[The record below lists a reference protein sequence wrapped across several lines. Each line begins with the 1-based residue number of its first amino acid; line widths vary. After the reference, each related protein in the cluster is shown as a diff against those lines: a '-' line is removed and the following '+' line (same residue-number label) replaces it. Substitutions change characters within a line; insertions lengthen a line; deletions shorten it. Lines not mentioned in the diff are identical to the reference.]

1 MDYSTINSI
10 CDQYAQQAVQWRRD
24 FHKHPE
30 PAWTEFRTTAKI
42 AEILEAQGIRVLMG
56 KQVVNPEYV
65 MGYPSAEVIEKA
77 MARAVAQGAKEE
89 YVKRTEGYTGACA
102 LIETGRPGPVTG
114 MRFDIDSNDVCEN
127 KTTEHRPTQE
137 GFASVNDNAM
147 HACGHDGHAAT
158 GLVTALV
165 LNQIKENLCGT
176 IKVIFQPSEEGVR
189 GALSVCKSGILDDV
203 QFMLGGHI
211 GDSEDGSLQVSTNTG
226 GYLATDKF
234 DVFFKGEASHAGG
247 SPEKGRNALLAAAL
261 ATLGMQTQVQ
271 DGRGIGRCNV
281 GKLVAGTGRNV
292 IAAEAMLCVETRGT
306 TSAIAKDIYRHA
318 MDSIEGAAKMYGCT
332 YQVKKM
338 GPLKGIL
345 SKLPGVGNKVDEMDI
360 DDSVLDRSAAIILSM
375 TPFERSHPD
384 SLDASRKRRIAAGC
398 GMKVE
403 DVNRLLN
410 QFKQTQKMMK
420 QFGGGKG
427 KRRKM
432 MMPPPNMP
440 F

>member
-332 YQVKKM
+332 YEVKKM
-338 GPLKGIL
+338 GGAD
-345 SKLPGVGNKVDEMDI
+345 SAES
-360 DDSVLDRSAAIILSM
+360 DDSLRQVVNQVVR
-375 TPFERSHPD
+375 D
-384 SLDASRKRRIAAGC
+384 SLGVEPVTQRLNAGGSEDYTYMMRTVQEHGGQAMHMFLGTQRKGSAHNEWFDFGEDVLVFSAKIYAGC
-398 GMKVE
+398 ALK
-403 DVNRLLN
+403 LN
-410 QFKQTQKMMK
+410 
-420 QFGGGKG
+420 GGK
-427 KRRKM
+427 
-432 MMPPPNMP
+432 
-440 F
+440 